1 MNLSLVCKFF
11 LKSTIF
17 LFLSLPVLVFAA
29 SGTIDNT
36 NKFARFLDSTLG
48 VINFKPANGNV
59 VITDT
64 NVTGYIWG
72 NYVGWI
78 NLAPTGCGST
88 CGIKNDGKGNLSGM
102 AWGESIGWVNF
113 KMSNTQ
119 VKIDANGNF
128 SGYAWS
134 ENNGWIVLSCGTD
147 SSCGTFSHSVSTDW
161 RPVVCNNNLDDDNDS
176 KIDYPTDPG
185 CTSLAD
191 TDETDSSGV
200 AALFF
205 VAPPAP
211 PATPP
216 AAPAESPETPPA
228 PPATHPTQPE
238 TPPTLPIIAV
248 VGTTVSSGGST
259 FIPSFLSLSPKFVN
273 SIASGVEIFKETT
286 AGKVIVNTT
295 KKVQVVRSDAKIILQ
310 IPEVET
316 TTDTIVKA
324 GVVAGSL
331 TALVPVIVAP
341 ALGLSEFLLL
351 PIRIW
356 GLLMSTLGI
365 RRRKHGSWGSVY
377 DSVTKQPID
386 PAYVVL
392 QTADGKDAK
401 TAITDLDGRYGFFT
415 NSGQYRI
422 VANKTNYSF
431 PSARLLGKKSDELY
445 DNLYFGEPIVLG
457 ENETVLARDIPM
469 DPQGFDWNEYTK
481 RAQNL
486 MGFYS
491 RNTILIERLSRFFF
505 QAGFFAIVIIFLI
518 KPEMITFI
526 VLIFYG
532 IIIIIRKLGTGDRKH
547 GVVIEKETGL
557 PASFSF
563 IRILNPDTGIEIRKC
578 VADVLGRYYC
588 LVAKGIYTV
597 LVTRRLED
605 GTYSPTNFSRTVDAS
620 NGLICEK
627 LEI

>member
-205 VAPPAP
+205 VA
-211 PATPP
+211 
-216 AAPAESPETPPA
+216 PPA